1 MLSKMFLWIL
11 SNVILMRPK
20 RTLKNHSLSIS
31 SSKLK
36 TTTLVLLKLFFKWKL
51 MLSTLLKLVT
61 IGKYLIEDSLLKW
74 ADNIKRLLK
83 IGLALDR
90 CQINLTIIKKESSRK
105 KANITKTTKIKRIK
119 KNTNSIRNQESQEN
133 IDNPDIKKKLSK
145 NQPQLRKRNKQ
156 P

>member
-1 MLSKMFLWIL
+1 
-11 SNVILMRPK
+11 
-20 RTLKNHSLSIS
+20 
-31 SSKLK
+31 
-36 TTTLVLLKLFFKWKL
+36 

-74 ADNIKRLLK
+74 VDNIKRLLK
-83 IGLALDR
+83 IGLALGR

-145 NQPQLRKRNKQ
+145 NQPQSRKRNKQ